1 MVRWDRRQFGRGA
14 VWQPQAWEEIKMFKV
29 IRDGKV
35 HEFSE
40 LHEMQKYINRSK
52 RWGGEY
58 VFTFDMLNIEDE
70 TWEISSSEAWDDICW
85 MAERN
90 GDIKVLVEY
99 PEIETKTVVRMVD
112 GHEVPAGEVVGGLD
126 SAWKSG
132 EQVVAEAKEIYK
144 QVQEKKKDVEKAATD
159 TQQEDDF
166 VAEFGKKPETF
177 HINVAGADFNY
188 DSSEPCGWF
197 GGRGNTLHTGF
208 NEVMSGIK
216 FKTSHGWLLYRVKD
230 CHCGSL
236 VMGAGNNTKA
246 WRVDR
251 RNPKKVFEVLAKVKE
266 WLTEHGELAA

>member
-35 HEFSE
+35 QEFSE

-58 VFTFDMLNIEDE
+58 VFTFDMLNIEEE
-70 TWEISSSEAWDDICW
+70 TWKISSTQAWEDICW

-99 PEIETKTVVRMVD
+99 PEIETKTTE
-112 GHEVPAGEVVGGLD
+112 EVQTE
-126 SAWKSG
+126 
-132 EQVVAEAKEIYK
+132 
-144 QVQEKKKDVEKAATD
+144 DVEKAATD
-159 TQQEDDF
+159 TQQDDF
-166 VAEFGKKPETF
+166 VKHFGVYTPTILHFEMAGME
-177 HINVAGADFNY
+177 VAY
-188 DSSEPCGWF
+188 DSTEPCEWF
-197 GGRGNTLHTGF
+197 GGRNDGVNCNSLKTGF
-208 NEVMSGIK
+208 HEVMYFVGR
-216 FKTSHGWLLYRVKD
+216 KTINSRLIYRTRD
-230 CHCGSL
+230 CYTGSFT
-236 VMGAGNNTKA
+236 VGAGNNAKA

-251 RNPKKVFEVLAKVKE
+251 RNPRQVFHVLEKIKA